1 MKKPHFFRIMIK
13 VFSILFLLISI
24 YILYIFIREGMNNKF
39 ISTSIIYSYLFVYS
53 IILNL
58 LGYYIYKKNK
68 IGIVL
73 CSIIILHM
81 IYVPSILFIIYNS
94 WLIDFS
100 ELLFFSIECAILDT
114 LLLIVLFLSIY
125 IFYYRELKKL
135 LIIFGTIFVV
145 CILVFYVISFVIFE
159 NTSLFLF

>member
-1 MKKPHFFRIMIK
+1 MKKTHFFRIMIK
-13 VFSILFLLISI
+13 VCSILFLLISI

-39 ISTSIIYSYLFVYS
+39 IDTSIFYSYLFVYS

-73 CSIIILHM
+73 CSIIILYM
-81 IYVPSILFIIYNS
+81 IYVPSTLYIISNS

-100 ELLFFSIECAILDT
+100 ELLFFSIECAILVT
-114 LLLIVLFLSIY
+114 LLIIVFFLSIY
-125 IFYYRELKKL
+125 IFYYRELKKF

>member
-24 YILYIFIREGMNNKF
+24 YILYIFIREGMSDKF
-39 ISTSIIYSYLFVYS
+39 IATSIICYYLFVYS
-53 IILNL
+53 IVVNL

-73 CSIIILHM
+73 CSIIILYM
-81 IYVPSILFIIYNS
+81 IDLPSTLYMISNS
-94 WLIDFS
+94 WLIDSS
-100 ELLFFSIECAILDT
+100 ELLFFLIKCAILFT
-114 LLLIVLFLSIY
+114 LLLIIFFLSIY
-125 IFYYRELKKL
+125 IFYYRKLKKF

-145 CILVFYVISFVIFE
+145 CILVFYVISFVIFKKT
-159 NTSLFLF
+159 NLFFR

>member
-81 IYVPSILFIIYNS
+81 IYVPSILFIISNS

-125 IFYYRELKKL
+125 IFYYRELKKF

-145 CILVFYVISFVIFE
+145 CILVFYVISFVIFK
-159 NTSLFLF
+159 NTNLFSL

>member
-39 ISTSIIYSYLFVYS
+39 IDTSIIYSYLFVYS

-68 IGIVL
+68 IVIVL
-73 CSIIILHM
+73 CSIIILYM
-81 IYVPSILFIIYNS
+81 IYVPSTLYIISNS

-100 ELLFFSIECAILDT
+100 ELLFFSIECAILVT

-125 IFYYRELKKL
+125 IFYYRKLKKF

-145 CILVFYVISFVIFE
+145 CILVFYVISFVIFKKT
-159 NTSLFLF
+159 NLFSV

>member
-24 YILYIFIREGMNNKF
+24 YILYIFIREGMNDKF
-39 ISTSIIYSYLFVYS
+39 IATSIICSYLFVYS
-53 IILNL
+53 IVVNL

-73 CSIIILHM
+73 CSIIILYM
-81 IYVPSILFIIYNS
+81 IDLPSTLYMISNS
-94 WLIDFS
+94 WLIDS
-100 ELLFFSIECAILDT
+100 SKILFFLIKCAILVT
-114 LLLIVLFLSIY
+114 LLLIVFFLSIY
-125 IFYYRELKKL
+125 IFYYKELKKF

-145 CILVFYVISFVIFE
+145 CILVFYVISFVIFKKT
-159 NTSLFLF
+159 NLFSV

>member
-13 VFSILFLLISI
+13 VFSVLFLLISI
-24 YILYIFIREGMNNKF
+24 YILYIFIRKGMNNKF
-39 ISTSIIYSYLFVYS
+39 IATSIIYSYLFVYS

>member
-13 VFSILFLLISI
+13 VFSILFLLISM
-24 YILYIFIREGMNNKF
+24 YILFIFIKEGMSDKF
-39 ISTSIIYSYLFVYS
+39 ITTSIICSYLFVYS
-53 IILNL
+53 IVVNF

-73 CSIIILHM
+73 CSIIILYM
-81 IYVPSILFIIYNS
+81 IDLPSTLYMISNSWFIDSSRILFF
-94 WLIDFS
+94 LIK
-100 ELLFFSIECAILDT
+100 CAILFK

-125 IFYYRELKKL
+125 ILYYRELKKF

-145 CILVFYVISFVIFE
+145 CILVFYVISFVIFKKT
-159 NTSLFLF
+159 NLFFR

>member
-13 VFSILFLLISI
+13 VFSVLFLLISI
-24 YILYIFIREGMNNKF
+24 YILYIFIRKGMNNKF

-73 CSIIILHM
+73 CSIIILYM

>member
-24 YILYIFIREGMNNKF
+24 YILYIFIREGMSDKF
-39 ISTSIIYSYLFVYS
+39 IDTSIFYSYLFVYS

-73 CSIIILHM
+73 CSIIILYM
-81 IYVPSILFIIYNS
+81 IYVPSTLYIISNS

-100 ELLFFSIECAILDT
+100 ELLFFSIECAILVT
-114 LLLIVLFLSIY
+114 LLIIVFFLSIY
-125 IFYYRELKKL
+125 IFYYRELKKF

>member
-13 VFSILFLLISI
+13 VFSVLFLLISI
-24 YILYIFIREGMNNKF
+24 YILYIFIRKGMNNKF

-125 IFYYRELKKL
+125 IFYYRELKKFL
-135 LIIFGTIFVV
+135 VIFGTIFVV
-145 CILVFYVISFVIFE
+145 CILVFYVISFVIFKKT
-159 NTSLFLF
+159 NLFFR

>member
-13 VFSILFLLISI
+13 VFSVLFLLISI
-24 YILYIFIREGMNNKF
+24 YILYIFIREGMSDKF
-39 ISTSIIYSYLFVYS
+39 IATSIICSYLFVYS
-53 IILNL
+53 IVVNL

-73 CSIIILHM
+73 CSIIILYM

-145 CILVFYVISFVIFE
+145 CILVFYVISFVIFKKT
-159 NTSLFLF
+159 NLFFR

>member
-13 VFSILFLLISI
+13 VFSVLFLLISI
-24 YILYIFIREGMNNKF
+24 YILYIFIRKGMNNKF

-100 ELLFFSIECAILDT
+100 ELLFFSIEYAILDT

>member
-39 ISTSIIYSYLFVYS
+39 EATSIICSYLFIYS
-53 IILNL
+53 IVVNL

-68 IGIVL
+68 IGIPL
-73 CSIIILHM
+73 CSIIILYM
-81 IYVPSILFIIYNS
+81 IYVPSILFIISNS
-94 WLIDFS
+94 WIDDSS
-100 ELLFFSIECAILDT
+100 ELLFFSIKCAILVT
-114 LLLIVLFLSIY
+114 LLLIIFFLSIY
-125 IFYYRELKKL
+125 TFYYRELKKF

>member
-1 MKKPHFFRIMIK
+1 MKKTHFFRIMIK
-13 VFSILFLLISI
+13 VFSVLFLLISI
-24 YILYIFIREGMNNKF
+24 YILYIFIRKGMNNKF

-73 CSIIILHM
+73 CSIIILYM
-81 IYVPSILFIIYNS
+81 IYVPSTLYIISNS

-125 IFYYRELKKL
+125 IFYYRKLKKF

>member
-24 YILYIFIREGMNNKF
+24 YILYIFIRKGMNNKF

-73 CSIIILHM
+73 CSIIILYM

>member
-24 YILYIFIREGMNNKF
+24 YILYIFIREGMSDKF
-39 ISTSIIYSYLFVYS
+39 IATSIICSYLFVYS
-53 IILNL
+53 IVVNF

-73 CSIIILHM
+73 CSIIILYM
-81 IYVPSILFIIYNS
+81 IDLPSTLYMISNS
-94 WLIDFS
+94 WLIDS
-100 ELLFFSIECAILDT
+100 SKILFFLIKCAILVT
-114 LLLIVLFLSIY
+114 LLLIVFFLSIY
-125 IFYYRELKKL
+125 IFYYRELKKF

>member
-1 MKKPHFFRIMIK
+1 MKKTHFFRIMIK
-13 VFSILFLLISI
+13 VFSVLFLLISI
-24 YILYIFIREGMNNKF
+24 YILYIFIRKGMNNKF

-125 IFYYRELKKL
+125 IFYYRELKKF

-145 CILVFYVISFVIFE
+145 CILVFYVISFVIFKKT
-159 NTSLFLF
+159 NLFSV

>member
-13 VFSILFLLISI
+13 VFSVLFLLISI
-24 YILYIFIREGMNNKF
+24 YILYIFIREGMNKKF
-39 ISTSIIYSYLFVYS
+39 KATSIIYSYLFVYS
-53 IILNL
+53 IVVNL

-73 CSIIILHM
+73 CSIIILYM
-81 IYVPSILFIIYNS
+81 IDLPSTLYMISNS
-94 WLIDFS
+94 WLIDSS
-100 ELLFFSIECAILDT
+100 ELLFFLIKCAILVT
-114 LLLIVLFLSIY
+114 LLLIVFFLSIY
-125 IFYYRELKKL
+125 VFYYRELKKF

-159 NTSLFLF
+159 ETNLFSV

>member
-13 VFSILFLLISI
+13 VFSVLFLLISI
-24 YILYIFIREGMNNKF
+24 YILYIFIREGMNKKF
-39 ISTSIIYSYLFVYS
+39 KATSIIYSYLFVYS
-53 IILNL
+53 IVVNL

-73 CSIIILHM
+73 CSIIILYM
-81 IYVPSILFIIYNS
+81 IDLPSTLYMTSNS
-94 WLIDFS
+94 WLIDSS
-100 ELLFFSIECAILDT
+100 ELLFFLIKCAILVT
-114 LLLIVLFLSIY
+114 LLLIVFFLSIY
-125 IFYYRELKKL
+125 VFYYRELKKF

-159 NTSLFLF
+159 ETNLFSV

>member
-24 YILYIFIREGMNNKF
+24 YILYIFIREGVNNKF
-39 ISTSIIYSYLFVYS
+39 IATSIICSYLFVYS
-53 IILNL
+53 IVVNL

-73 CSIIILHM
+73 CSIIILYM
-81 IYVPSILFIIYNS
+81 IDLPSTLYIISNS
-94 WLIDFS
+94 WLIDSS
-100 ELLFFSIECAILDT
+100 ELLFFLIKCAILVT
-114 LLLIVLFLSIY
+114 LLLIVFFLSIY
-125 IFYYRELKKL
+125 IFYYRELKKF

>member
-1 MKKPHFFRIMIK
+1 MKKTHFFRIMIK
-13 VFSILFLLISI
+13 VFSVLFLLISI
-24 YILYIFIREGMNNKF
+24 YILYIFIRKGMNNKF

-73 CSIIILHM
+73 CSIIILYM
-81 IYVPSILFIIYNS
+81 IYVPSTLYIISNS

-125 IFYYRELKKL
+125 IFYYRELKKF

-145 CILVFYVISFVIFE
+145 CILVFYVISFVIFKKT
-159 NTSLFLF
+159 NLFFR

>member
-1 MKKPHFFRIMIK
+1 MKKPHFFIIMIK

-24 YILYIFIREGMNNKF
+24 YILYIFIREGMSDKF
-39 ISTSIIYSYLFVYS
+39 IDISIIYFYLFIYS
-53 IILNL
+53 IVVNF

-73 CSIIILHM
+73 CSIIILYM
-81 IYVPSILFIIYNS
+81 IYVPSTLYIISNS

-100 ELLFFSIECAILDT
+100 ELLFFSIECAILVT
-114 LLLIVLFLSIY
+114 LLLIVFFLSIY
-125 IFYYRELKKL
+125 IFYYRELKKF

>member
-1 MKKPHFFRIMIK
+1 MKKPHFFIIMIK
-13 VFSILFLLISI
+13 VFSVLFLLISI
-24 YILYIFIREGMNNKF
+24 YILYIFIRKGMNNKF

>member
-1 MKKPHFFRIMIK
+1 MKKPHFFRIIIK
-13 VFSILFLLISI
+13 VFSVLFLLISI
-24 YILYIFIREGMNNKF
+24 YILYIFIRKGMNNKF

>member
-13 VFSILFLLISI
+13 VFSVLFLLISI
-24 YILYIFIREGMNNKF
+24 YILYIFIRKGMNNKF

-73 CSIIILHM
+73 CSIIILHI

>member
-24 YILYIFIREGMNNKF
+24 YILYIFIREGMSDKF
-39 ISTSIIYSYLFVYS
+39 IATSIICSYLFVYS
-53 IILNL
+53 IVVNL

-73 CSIIILHM
+73 CSIIILYM
-81 IYVPSILFIIYNS
+81 IDLPSTLYMISNS
-94 WLIDFS
+94 WLIDSS
-100 ELLFFSIECAILDT
+100 ELLFFLIKCAILFT
-114 LLLIVLFLSIY
+114 LLLIIFFLSIY
-125 IFYYRELKKL
+125 IFYYRKLKKF

-145 CILVFYVISFVIFE
+145 CILVFYVISFVIFKKT
-159 NTSLFLF
+159 NLFFR

>member
-1 MKKPHFFRIMIK
+1 MKKTHFFRIMIK

>member
-13 VFSILFLLISI
+13 VFSVLFLLISI
-24 YILYIFIREGMNNKF
+24 YILYIFIRKGMNNKF

-145 CILVFYVISFVIFE
+145 CILVFYVISFVIFKKT
-159 NTSLFLF
+159 NLFFR

>member
-1 MKKPHFFRIMIK
+1 MKKTHFFRIMIK
-13 VFSILFLLISI
+13 VFSVLFLLISI
-24 YILYIFIREGMNNKF
+24 YILYIFIRKGMNNKF

-73 CSIIILHM
+73 CSIIILYM
-81 IYVPSILFIIYNS
+81 IYVPSTLYIISNS

-100 ELLFFSIECAILDT
+100 ELLFFSIKCAIIVT
-114 LLLIVLFLSIY
+114 LLLIIFFLSIY
-125 IFYYRELKKL
+125 TFYYRELKKFL
-135 LIIFGTIFVV
+135 VIFGTIFVV
-145 CILVFYVISFVIFE
+145 CILVFYVISFVIFKKT
-159 NTSLFLF
+159 NLFFR

>member
-13 VFSILFLLISI
+13 VFSVLFLLISI
-24 YILYIFIREGMNNKF
+24 YILYIFIREGMSDKF
-39 ISTSIIYSYLFVYS
+39 IATSIICSYLFVYS
-53 IILNL
+53 IVVNL

-73 CSIIILHM
+73 CSIIILYM

-125 IFYYRELKKL
+125 TFYYRELKKFL
-135 LIIFGTIFVV
+135 VIFGTIFVV
-145 CILVFYVISFVIFE
+145 CILVFYVISFVIFKKT
-159 NTSLFLF
+159 NLFFR

>member
-1 MKKPHFFRIMIK
+1 
-13 VFSILFLLISI
+13 
-24 YILYIFIREGMNNKF
+24 MNNKF
-39 ISTSIIYSYLFVYS
+39 EATSIIYSYLFVYS
-53 IILNL
+53 IVVNL

-73 CSIIILHM
+73 CSIIILYM
-81 IYVPSILFIIYNS
+81 IYVPSILFIISNS

-145 CILVFYVISFVIFE
+145 CILVFYVISFVIFKKT
-159 NTSLFLF
+159 NLFSV

>member
-13 VFSILFLLISI
+13 VFSVLFLLISI
-24 YILYIFIREGMNNKF
+24 YILYIFIREGMSDKF
-39 ISTSIIYSYLFVYS
+39 IDTSIFYSYLFVYS

-73 CSIIILHM
+73 CSIIILYM
-81 IYVPSILFIIYNS
+81 IYVPSTLYIISNS

-100 ELLFFSIECAILDT
+100 ELLFFSIECAILVT
-114 LLLIVLFLSIY
+114 LLIIVFFLSIY
-125 IFYYRELKKL
+125 IFYYRELKKF

>member
-24 YILYIFIREGMNNKF
+24 YILYIFIREGMSDKF
-39 ISTSIIYSYLFVYS
+39 IATSIICSYLFVYS
-53 IILNL
+53 IVVNL

-73 CSIIILHM
+73 CSIIILYM
-81 IYVPSILFIIYNS
+81 IYVPSTLYIISNS

-100 ELLFFSIECAILDT
+100 ELLFFSIECAILVT
-114 LLLIVLFLSIY
+114 LLIIVLFLSIY
-125 IFYYRELKKL
+125 IFYYRKLKKL

-145 CILVFYVISFVIFE
+145 CILVFYVISFVIFKKT
-159 NTSLFLF
+159 NLFSV